1 MNSLLA
7 TSPSSAIGDIEVV
20 LPLGAISRFLPMA
33 SNHLVVLAHS
43 TLITLPEAGRFPP
56 HLPHSLRE
64 AHLIHPRNAPRVIG
78 EHGIV
83 GGRVIPANEPESMG
97 GFGDLSPMRS
107 ARKAPSCT
115 HSIKTGPPFTLSD
128 GRGRKAALES
138 SISQSPTNP
147 SRGGEFRVWLRR
159 RRLCLNMGGV
169 ICHRVFSFPFS
180 ERRSQ
185 SYFTTRNERWVA
197 PGVSSV
203 RICSRWI
210 GFEPR

>member
-1 MNSLLA
+1 MVVGFPLRIFSLEKNNRNLVLCQDGGFSSDR
-7 TSPSSAIGDIEVV
+7 TKPKGQIKLFLCCPPSCVHAILREPLPHTKPVLVQLGIDDIEVV

-33 SNHLVVLAHS
+33 SNNLAVLAHS

-64 AHLIHPRNAPRVIG
+64 AHPIHPRNAPRVIG

-147 SRGGEFRVWLRR
+147 SRG
-159 RRLCLNMGGV
+159 
-169 ICHRVFSFPFS
+169 
-180 ERRSQ
+180 
-185 SYFTTRNERWVA
+185 
-197 PGVSSV
+197 VSA
-203 RICSRWI
+203 
-210 GFEPR
+210 GFG